1 MNKDELCAIFK
12 KHIMPKPMRHTSNN
26 IHTCDIEMKNLSSD
40 SSCEQISNNIK
51 KIRLDQSTTTKI
63 NHTSPNTTSTNNS
76 RKRQANEQLKNVCY
90 LIYNS

>member
-40 SSCEQISNNIK
+40 SSCEQISKNIK
-51 KIRLDQSTTTKI
+51 KIRLDQSTTIKI
-63 NHTSPNTTSTNNS
+63 NTNLQHSTPTNNS
-76 RKRQANEQLKNVCY
+76 RKRQANEQLSNVM
-90 LIYNS
+90 SS